1 MNKREKKKII
11 NNIEDIIDESD
22 YTKATLSKASG
33 IPYPSLTNIFV
44 RGTMPGVDMILKM
57 CKTLKVSPTQ
67 LLTGKTDELYLNELN
82 KENEKNG

>member
-1 MNKREKKKII
+1 
-11 NNIEDIIDESD
+11 
-22 YTKATLSKASG
+22 
-33 IPYPSLTNIFV
+33 
-44 RGTMPGVDMILKM
+44 MILKM